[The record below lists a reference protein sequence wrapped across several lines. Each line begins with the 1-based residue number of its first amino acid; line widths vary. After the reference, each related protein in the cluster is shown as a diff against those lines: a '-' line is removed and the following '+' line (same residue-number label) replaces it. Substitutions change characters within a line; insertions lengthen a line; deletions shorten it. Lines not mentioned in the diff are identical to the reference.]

1 MSTEIDKRVVQME
14 FDNKDFERN
23 CQASLTTLE
32 KLKMALN
39 FDGAK
44 GLDSMAKAANK
55 VDLSGLAKG
64 AEAIQVK
71 FSAMQVAGMT
81 AISELTK
88 GLMNFGKKVWDSS
101 FGLMKTGGMARTLKI
116 EQARFQMAALAK
128 NMKGIT
134 EDTKAQADLVERMVK
149 AASDAVSGTAY
160 GMDAAAA
167 VTSQLMASGVMDSE
181 IMLDHLKGIAG
192 AASMTGRSFE
202 DIGNIFT
209 TVASNGRL
217 MTMQLRQFS
226 AAGLNLSA
234 TLAQS
239 LNKSEEEINQMVT
252 KGEISFEQFSK
263 ALSDAFGD
271 AASKADDTFSGVTT
285 NIQAQIKRIGQIFTD
300 PFVEHVVPFLK
311 EVKAAIQRLNGVMQP
326 LGKTF
331 EIVFSNIIEKA
342 TENMKNLN
350 VTRLSGIIYGLENIF
365 TTLVLIADAIRK
377 AFMDLFPPKTV
388 DQLTQVAMDFE
399 MFTRQLLPT
408 KETLEGLRQ
417 IFIPIFSILKGLF
430 NIVSSIWKNAAKP
443 LLVITAK
450 FLGAIIRLGN
460 ALKPFN
466 DRLIQ
471 MLTESKFLDNVL
483 QVITATIIVVVDW
496 VTRFV
501 AGIADLFNMMAESD
515 VLKKFAETLQVIGN
529 AIGNV
534 ILFALVSL
542 YNIIKT
548 IFSYL
553 NLDNLE
559 HGLNTIGNTLMFV
572 IGVIQQGFLTIFNI
586 IEGIAGTSG
595 ILSSVWDVLKE
606 IAAIIKAFITG
617 EDPGQHLEK
626 IKDKLEKL
634 GEALKKFG
642 KQISDTMKEIGVGKL
657 LLMAFAVGIIFLTFA
672 LIGFV
677 DQATKFT
684 RAATGIASTFTG
696 LKSAVKTFASYN
708 GVTQVLIGLAIAI
721 GAVTSAISTISEIA
735 GRDEKS
741 LMTAVKVLGV
751 FVLAV
756 MGFAIAITMLQ
767 KNLKIDSK
775 GAALGVLTYIA
786 GFAIAIYALAAAVK
800 VISDVSMSLE
810 QAVVVFATIAALML
824 SLAGVSILLS
834 KFAGEITVGALSLIS
849 YALAMKIIVSAFDQM
864 RRLNLEECKK
874 TLLGFIALM
883 VAFGGAMGLASLGGL
898 GIGSFLGFIGAAL
911 ALKLLVSILDD
922 LASYPWEKISM
933 GLVNMGL
940 IFSPL
945 IAFMVSAAVT
955 NRLAM
960 SSKSLM
966 NDLAKLVLSFS
977 VLLLAVA
984 GIVALT
990 GAMDTNALA
999 KGMVVMSLMG
1009 LVLESLI
1016 DSVMLPLTD
1025 GNFTNNRINITG
1037 GALKGLKS
1045 MIWGLAGLML
1055 VLTFFIKTMGTTE
1068 ALRGSIPAILVLS
1081 GIFTGLTI
1089 LVKNMSTVP
1098 IDTGITKVG
1107 PILAMILGLLSV
1119 LTAMT
1124 MIVAFLNDEEIA
1136 KFSIVGATAMM
1147 VAFGIAAII
1156 YAMAQIHKG
1165 SGEIT
1170 IPEVRR
1176 TADEVLLMCLGYTAV
1191 VLALAGVIKAVSELA
1206 LTPGGLNNLIPI
1218 GIGLAAVIGSI
1229 IAFMI
1234 VCKKNTNDRFGQ
1246 TAKGITGLMLGVT
1259 AVVGVM
1265 AASMIALV
1273 YFTKGMDV
1281 MDIISIMSM
1290 FTLCVVAIIGVAGLI
1305 IEKMKSVLYY
1315 GSTLIKSGLVFA
1327 VIGVA
1332 FGIIAGAI
1340 TACIKVLDGVPAG
1353 DVWLK
1358 MLALTVPFAALMG
1371 GIALILHL
1379 AERIDVDGFPAEM
1392 YSIGTALLAG
1402 AASFAI
1408 IAAAM
1413 ILLIK
1418 ISTTNINES
1427 NVAYVSN
1434 IWLAMMVSFGAVWLA
1449 IFGFVKIMQ
1458 TSTINSTD
1466 ILSLAGSITA
1476 ASSAILIIATALS
1489 LIASISNTITNPGAL
1504 TGMLVSLG
1512 VVTVA
1517 LLGAMALIFKI
1528 TKTSTTANWKDYLA
1542 LGASIAIA
1550 STAILIISKA
1560 ISTLANGI
1568 EHVDSTKLT
1577 QALVMMGAALIAF
1590 ITIMTILAVVSSEV
1604 NSIDLLAMSVALPI
1618 AASSLLIIAEAIV
1631 MMTQATRE
1639 LSPTEIIKLGAI
1651 LVGLSIVFGVLV
1663 TLGGIIGGVSSQF
1676 ADGVLKTLAAFAL
1689 FQAGIAAFALAAD
1702 LFVDAIIKI
1711 NDADL
1716 DTDRIASNATAAIQ
1730 GVARAIRD
1738 NSEEILAAVG
1748 MIIVGIMA
1756 ILGAQQ
1762 IKMALQA
1769 VAFITSFVIGL
1780 AAAMPIILAA
1790 LDSMFDQ
1797 IIEKFDDPE
1806 MADKWYGA
1814 GHTIGKLIVNGL
1826 IGAFLGIGETIAA
1839 AIVDGITGSKAY
1851 QILADYIESGAS
1863 SPAEFI
1869 RMMSEIGKSNDEA
1882 IKESIKELNDIAGE
1896 NLYDT
1901 KRSVE
1906 EWADILDYVNTI
1918 NTEMKNA
1925 QDHGGLFTEETLA
1938 NWDEAVKG
1946 LRIPEEYM
1954 DLLTNEYDG
1963 NKQRLLKALTP
1974 TDSDFQ
1980 EVEVSMENL
1989 YGSGP
1994 QQNVQHLTLDIE
2006 DANTAI
2012 TETGN
2017 ASEEASEK
2025 TEQSF
2030 TKTLSDVADK
2040 AKTEGGNIGA
2050 NIASGLESFL
2060 GKDGIFG
2067 NVFGDIDITKYTG
2080 DLKVFGFD
2088 AGDIIGQAA
2097 GKQIDKDIKSYLT
2110 YWQQEAMEIV
2120 SNDAY
2125 QYSGGKSGLRW
2136 QTWRD
2141 ENGSAFSN
2149 ADAAARYKYN
2159 EYLKETN
2166 DSLDASQAALKENGW
2181 SMKEYTEAVL
2191 DGTNAVGEFGDGLGD
2206 MVDDAD
2212 AAQSKLEEFRDGLR
2226 DSIASAMHGIFDE
2239 VKEQEYISPEEMLNR
2254 MWENTRQVGEWARNI
2269 ATLAARG
2276 MSEGLLNELK
2286 DMGPQGAAKVQAFVD
2301 MTDEQLE
2308 MANRRWKTAEFMPDY
2323 GTKKIEDAYRNAGFN
2338 ASLGFKN
2345 GIDPNAA
2352 NDAATQL
2359 GTNSLDALMTEL
2371 DEHSPSGKTKQMG
2384 IWASQ
2389 GLAMGL
2395 TSQQSQSA
2403 IRAQSL
2409 AVANLLL
2416 NTLKNNMKPQS
2427 FQQLG
2432 VNVIQGFSTGI
2443 SNSIP
2448 QILSKVT
2455 AFCGQIINAFQ
2466 RVLRMHSP
2474 SKVMEELGEYT
2485 MDGFGIGFEDGAEN
2499 VEKLSDQAANDILNR
2514 MKANIAAI
2522 TNGWSE
2528 ENAYQP
2534 VIRPVFD
2541 MEAIN
2546 QGFTDIQSWFANS
2559 EGLNL
2564 NGNLSRLTPTTRD
2577 DNDASTQQIINAING
2592 INNDDVVREISSL
2605 RDDISNLQSA
2615 ITSMQVVLNTGT
2627 LVGQLVEPIDKALGS
2642 KALYNSR
2649 GRY

>member
-88 GLMNFGKKVWDSS
+88 SLMNFGKKVWDSS

-128 NMKGIT
+128 NMKNIT
-134 EDTKAQADLVERMVK
+134 NDAEQQAALVERMVN
-149 AASDAVSGTAY
+149 AASEAVSGTAY

-167 VTSQLMASGVMDSE
+167 VTSQLMASGVTSSE
-181 IMLDHLKGIAG
+181 VMLEHLKGIAG

-234 TLAQS
+234 TLGQS
-239 LNKSEEEINQMVT
+239 LGKSEDEINEMVR
-252 KGEISFEQFSK
+252 KGQISFEQFSK

-311 EVKAAIQRLNGVMQP
+311 EVKAAIQRVNKVMQP

-331 EIVFSNIIEKA
+331 EMVFSTMMKKA

-365 TTLVLIADAIRK
+365 VSLVMIADTIRK

-388 DQLTQVAMDFE
+388 DQLTEMAMDFE
-399 MFTRQLLPT
+399 TFTRQLIPT
-408 KETLEGLRQ
+408 KETLEGLRN
-417 IFIPIFSILKGLF
+417 ILIPFISILKMAF
-430 NIVSSIWKNAAKP
+430 NLAASLWKNAAKP
-443 LLVITAK
+443 LLTIAVK
-450 FLGAIIRLGN
+450 FLGAILRLGN

-496 VTRFV
+496 ITRFV
-501 AGIADLFNMMAESD
+501 SGIADLFNMMAESD

-559 HGLNTIGNTLMFV
+559 NGLNTIGNTLMFV

-626 IKDKLEKL
+626 IKDKIEQL

-696 LKSAVKTFASYN
+696 LKSSVKTFASYN

-824 SLAGVSILLS
+824 ALAGVSILLS

-864 RRLNLEECKK
+864 RKLNLEECKK
-874 TLLGFIALM
+874 TLLSFIALM

-999 KGMVVMSLMG
+999 KGIVVMSLMG

-1025 GNFTNNRINITG
+1025 GDFTNNRISITG
-1037 GALKGLKS
+1037 GGIKGLKS
-1045 MIWGLAGLML
+1045 MIWGLTGLML
-1055 VLTFFIKTMGTTE
+1055 ALTFFIKTMGTTE
-1068 ALRGSIPAILVLS
+1068 ALRGSVPAILILS

-1124 MIVAFLNDEEIA
+1124 MIVAFLKDDEVA

-1165 SGEIT
+1165 SSEIT

-1191 VLALAGVIKAVSELA
+1191 VLALAGVVKAVSELA

-1218 GIGLAAVIGSI
+1218 GIGIAAVIGSI

-1259 AVVGVM
+1259 AVVAVM
-1265 AASMIALV
+1265 AASLIALV

-1315 GSTLIKSGLVFA
+1315 GSTLIKSGMVFA

-1340 TACIKVLDGVPAG
+1340 TACIKVLDGVPTG

-1358 MLALTVPFAALMG
+1358 MLALTVPFAALIG

-1392 YSIGTALLAG
+1392 YSIGASLLAG

-1418 ISTTNINES
+1418 VSTTSINES

-1489 LIASISNTITNPGAL
+1489 LIASISNTVTNPGAL

-1512 VVTVA
+1512 VITVA
-1517 LLGAMALIFKI
+1517 LLGAMALMLQI

-1577 QALVMMGAALIAF
+1577 QALVMMGAALVAF

-1618 AASSLLIIAEAIV
+1618 AASSLLIIAGAIV

-1651 LVGLSIVFGVLV
+1651 LVGLSVVFGALV
-1663 TLGGIIGGVSSQF
+1663 ALGGIIGGTSSQF
-1676 ADGVLKTLAAFAL
+1676 AEGVLKTLAAFAL

-1702 LFVDAIIKI
+1702 LFVDAVIKI
-1711 NDADL
+1711 NNADL
-1716 DTDRIASNATAAIQ
+1716 NADRIASNATAAIQ
-1730 GVARAIRD
+1730 GVAKAIRD

-1762 IKMALQA
+1762 VKMALQA

-1806 MADKWYGA
+1806 MADKWEQA
-1814 GHTIGKLIVNGL
+1814 GHTIGDLIVHGIL
-1826 IGAFLGIGETIAA
+1826 GAFLGIGESIAA
-1839 AIVDGITGSKAY
+1839 AITEGILDSEVLSKIAH
-1851 QILADYIESGAS
+1851 LNDYIEHPEHLADDLVSDWLAS
-1863 SPAEFI
+1863 TNNIEAEI
-1869 RMMSEIGKSNDEA
+1869 DA
-1882 IKESIKELNDIAGE
+1882 IKELEDLAGKT
-1896 NLYDT
+1896 LVGYDKT
-1901 KRSVE
+1901 VASKTTE
-1906 EWADILDYVNTI
+1906 DWADVIDYI
-1918 NTEMKNA
+1918 NDVQTEAKKAGYELSDEWQNA
-1925 QDHGGLFTEETLA
+1925 IQ
-1938 NWDEAVKG
+1938 G

-1954 DLLTNEYDG
+1954 QYLTDEYDG
-1963 NKQRLLKALTP
+1963 DKQKLLKALTP
-1974 TDSDFQ
+1974 TNSDFQ
-1980 EVEVSMENL
+1980 EVEVSMETL

-2012 TETGN
+2012 TETGD

-2040 AKTEGGNIGA
+2040 AKTSGGNIGA

-2067 NVFGDIDITKYTG
+2067 NVFGDMDITQYTG
-2080 DLKVFGFD
+2080 DLKAFGFD

-2097 GKQIDKDIKSYLT
+2097 GKQIDKDVRSYLT

-2120 SNDAY
+2120 SSSAY
-2125 QYSGGKSGLRW
+2125 EYSGGKSGLRW
-2136 QTWRD
+2136 QTWKDD
-2141 ENGSAFSN
+2141 EGKAFKN
-2149 ADAAARYKYN
+2149 ADAAAQYKYN
-2159 EYLKETN
+2159 KYLEETN
-2166 DSLDASQAALKENGW
+2166 QGLDYGQKALKDYGFD
-2181 SMKEYTEAVL
+2181 MDEATKSIL
-2191 DGTNAVGEFGDGLGD
+2191 EGTDAVGEFGDSLD
-2206 MVDDAD
+2206 STE
-2212 AAQSKLEEFRDGLR
+2212 SKLTEFRNSLK
-2226 DSIASAMHGIFDE
+2226 DSIESAVHNIFNE
-2239 VKEQEYISPEEMLNR
+2239 VKEEEIIDPEEMLYR
-2254 MWENTRQVGEWARNI
+2254 MTENLRRIGEWSRNI

-2286 DMGPQGAAKVQAFVD
+2286 NMGPEGAAKVKAFIQ
-2301 MTDEQLE
+2301 MTDEQLQ
-2308 MANRRWKTAEFMPDY
+2308 MANRRWTAAEDMSDY
-2323 GTKKIEDAYRNAGFN
+2323 GSKTIENAYREAGYM

-2345 GIDPNAA
+2345 GIDPDAA
-2352 NDAATQL
+2352 NAAATQL

-2403 IRAQSL
+2403 IKAQSL

-2416 NTLKNNMKPQS
+2416 NTLKNNIKPQS

-2499 VEKLSDQAANDILNR
+2499 VEKLSNDAANDILNQ

-2528 ENAYQP
+2528 DNAYQP

-2546 QGFTDIQSWFANS
+2546 QGFTDIQTWFANS

-2564 NGNLSRLTPTTRD
+2564 NGNLSRLTPTTNTD
-2577 DNDASTQQIINAING
+2577 ESNSNQQIIDAING
-2592 INNDDVVREISSL
+2592 INNDDVVREIGAL
-2605 RDDISNLQSA
+2605 RDDISELQMAMTNLQ
-2615 ITSMQVVLNTGT
+2615 VVMNTGA
-2627 LVGQLVEPIDKALGS
+2627 LVGQLVEPMDKALGS
-2642 KALYNSR
+2642 KALLKNR

>member
-1 MSTEIDKRVVQME
+1 ME

-88 GLMNFGKKVWDSS
+88 GLMNFGKKIWDSS

-128 NMKGIT
+128 NMKNIT
-134 EDTKAQADLVERMVK
+134 NDAEQQAALVEKMVN
-149 AASDAVSGTAY
+149 AASEAVSGTAY

-167 VTSQLMASGVMDSE
+167 VTSQLMASGVTSSE
-181 IMLDHLKGIAG
+181 VMLEHLKGIAG

-234 TLAQS
+234 TLGQS
-239 LNKSEEEINQMVT
+239 LGKSEDEINEMVR
-252 KGEISFEQFSK
+252 KGQISFEQFSK

-311 EVKAAIQRLNGVMQP
+311 EVKAAIQRVNKVMQP

-331 EIVFSNIIEKA
+331 EMVFSTMMKKA

-365 TTLVLIADAIRK
+365 VSLVMIADTIRK

-388 DQLTQVAMDFE
+388 DQLTEMAMDFE
-399 MFTRQLLPT
+399 TFTRQLIPT
-408 KETLEGLRQ
+408 KETLEGLRN
-417 IFIPIFSILKGLF
+417 ILIPFISILKMAF
-430 NIVSSIWKNAAKP
+430 NLASSLWKNAAKP
-443 LLVITAK
+443 LLTITSK
-450 FLGAIIRLGN
+450 FLGAILRLGN

-496 VTRFV
+496 ITRFV

-606 IAAIIKAFITG
+606 IAAIVKAFITG

-626 IKDKLEKL
+626 IKDKIEKL

-684 RAATGIASTFTG
+684 RAATGIANTFTG

-741 LMTAVKVLGV
+741 LMTAVKILGV

-834 KFAGEITVGALSLIS
+834 KFAGEITVGAMSLIS

-874 TLLGFIALM
+874 TLLSFIALM

-922 LASYPWEKISM
+922 LASYPWEKIM
-933 GLVNMGL
+933 AGLLNMGL
-940 IFSPL
+940 IFAPL
-945 IAFMVSAAVT
+945 IAFMVSAAIT

-977 VLLLAVA
+977 VLLIAVA

-990 GAMDTNALA
+990 GAIDTSALA
-999 KGMVVMSLMG
+999 KGMVVFALMG
-1009 LVLESLI
+1009 EVLKRLI
-1016 DSVMLPLTD
+1016 DSIMMPLTG
-1025 GNFTNNRINITG
+1025 GNFTSNKINITG
-1037 GALKGLKS
+1037 NGIKGLKS
-1045 MIWGLAGLML
+1045 IIWGLTGLL
-1055 VLTFFIKTMGTTE
+1055 LSLTLFVKSMGSTE
-1068 ALRGSIPAILVLS
+1068 AMEGAIPAMALLS
-1081 GIFTGLTI
+1081 LIFGALII
-1089 LVKNMSTVP
+1089 LVKNISKVSSEGA
-1098 IDTGITKVG
+1098 GITKVG
-1107 PILAMILGLLSV
+1107 PILAMIVGV
-1119 LTAMT
+1119 L
-1124 MIVAFLNDEEIA
+1124 
-1136 KFSIVGATAMM
+1136 SIVSAITILAVFLKDNEVVNFDVIALGVIGIISA
-1147 VAFGIAAII
+1147 IAALV
-1156 YAMAQIHKG
+1156 YAWGTLNKNAKAT
-1165 SGEIT
+1165 T
-1170 IPEVRR
+1170 IPDYKR
-1176 TADEVLLMCLGYTAV
+1176 TADEILLICLGATAIIGAIAAV
-1191 VLALAGVIKAVSELA
+1191 VKAVSSLA

-1218 GIGLAAVIGSI
+1218 GIALAAVLGSI
-1229 IAFMI
+1229 MAFVV
-1234 VCKKNTNDRFGQ
+1234 VCQRSKNDRFEQ
-1246 TAKGITGLMLGVT
+1246 TAKGITGLMLGVA
-1259 AVVGVM
+1259 AVVAVM
-1265 AASMIALV
+1265 AASLIALT
-1273 YFTKGMDV
+1273 YFTKDMDV
-1281 MDIISIMSM
+1281 AQVLTIMTI
-1290 FTLCVVAIIGVAGLI
+1290 FTICVSAVIFAAGWLVN
-1305 IEKMKSVLYY
+1305 KMKSVMYY
-1315 GSTLIKSGLVFA
+1315 GATLIKSGLVFA

-1340 TACIKVLDGVPAG
+1340 TACIKVLDGVPTG

-1358 MLALTVPFAALMG
+1358 MLALTVPFAALIG

-1392 YSIGTALLAG
+1392 YSVGASLLAG

-1413 ILLIK
+1413 IMLIK
-1418 ISTTNINES
+1418 ISTTSINES

-1434 IWLAMMVSFGAVWLA
+1434 IWLAMMVSFGVVWLA

-1458 TSTINSTD
+1458 TNAINSTD
-1466 ILSLAGSITA
+1466 ILLMAASITI
-1476 ASSAILIIATALS
+1476 ASSAMLVIASAIGIIAA
-1489 LIASISNTITNPGAL
+1489 ISNIVTNPGVLIGAIIAL
-1504 TGMLVSLG
+1504 GLI
-1512 VVTVA
+1512 A
-1517 LLGAMALIFKI
+1517 AELLGGMALMLHI
-1528 TKTSTTANWKDYLA
+1528 TKNSVYAKKDYLM
-1542 LGASIAIA
+1542 LGTSILIA
-1550 STAILIISKA
+1550 STALLVISGA
-1560 ISTLANGI
+1560 IAMLAKGI
-1568 EHVDSTKLT
+1568 ENVDGTKLT
-1577 QALVMMGAALIAF
+1577 QSLIIMAAALGVFVIV
-1590 ITIMTILAVVSSEV
+1590 MGVLAYISTQVAGI
-1604 NSIDLLAMSVALPI
+1604 NMLAMAAALPI
-1618 AASSLLIIAEAIV
+1618 AASSLLIIAGAIV
-1631 MMTQATRE
+1631 MMTKATRE
-1639 LSPTEIIKLGAI
+1639 LEIGEILTLAAI
-1651 LVGLSIVFGVLV
+1651 LTGMVVLFGALAA
-1663 TLGGIIGGVSSQF
+1663 LGGIIAETSPTF
-1676 ADGVLKTLAAFAL
+1676 AAGILKMIGAFAI
-1689 FQAGIAAFALAAD
+1689 FEAGILAFALAAD

-1711 NDADL
+1711 NNADL
-1716 DTDRIASNATAAIQ
+1716 DADRIASNATAAIQ
-1730 GVARAIRD
+1730 GVAKAIRD
-1738 NSEEILAAVG
+1738 NSEEILTAVS
-1748 MIIVGIMA
+1748 MIIVGIVA

-1762 IKMALQA
+1762 VKMALQA
-1769 VAFITSFVIGL
+1769 VAFITSFIIGL
-1780 AAAMPIILAA
+1780 AAAMPMILTA
-1790 LDSMFDQ
+1790 LDSIVSQMAKHLGEEGKSEEIQSAGEAIGNTIADGILGVLDGIGYK
-1797 IIEKFDDPE
+1797 IIERIAESVKASAPDI
-1806 MADKWYGA
+1806 ASLALYGDTGGPKA
-1814 GHTIGKLIVNGL
+1814 MKKLKEL
-1826 IGAFLGIGETIAA
+1826 
-1839 AIVDGITGSKAY
+1839 D
-1851 QILADYIESGAS
+1851 DYIEQTADDKKINSYVKGLAKTANMTS
-1863 SPAEFI
+1863 WDYTEQAAKNSVEDWAEI
-1869 RMMSEIGKSNDEA
+1869 IDYINRANYVM
-1882 IKESIKELNDIAGE
+1882 KELNLTTEKVDWDA
-1896 NLYDT
+1896 
-1901 KRSVE
+1901 
-1906 EWADILDYVNTI
+1906 YVNALLI
-1918 NTEMKNA
+1918 P
-1925 QDHGGLFTEETLA
+1925 
-1938 NWDEAVKG
+1938 DEYVQ
-1946 LRIPEEYM
+1946 Y
-1954 DLLTNEYDG
+1954 LTDEYDG
-1963 NKQRLLKALTP
+1963 DKQKLLDAMMINS
-1974 TDSDFQ
+1974 SDISQNGGEFTLDT
-1980 EVEVSMENL
+1980 L
-1989 YGSGP
+1989 YGPGP

-2040 AKTEGGNIGA
+2040 AKTSGGDIGNNIMSGLNDVFGEGG
-2050 NIASGLESFL
+2050 FL
-2060 GKDGIFG
+2060 NG
-2067 NVFGDIDITKYTG
+2067 VFGDINITDVMP
-2080 DLKVFGFD
+2080 DLKAFGFD

-2136 QTWRD
+2136 QTWKDD
-2141 ENGSAFSN
+2141 EGKAF
-2149 ADAAARYKYN
+2149 ATPDAAAQYKYN
-2159 EYLKETN
+2159 QYLKETN
-2166 DSLDASQAALKENGW
+2166 EGLDFGQKALKDYGW
-2181 SMKEYTEAVL
+2181 GMDEATKSIL
-2191 DGTNAVGEFGDGLGD
+2191 EGTDAVGEFGDSLD
-2206 MVDDAD
+2206 NTED
-2212 AAQSKLEEFRDGLR
+2212 KLKEFRDNLK
-2226 DSIASAMHGIFDE
+2226 DSIESAVHNIFNE
-2239 VKEQEYISPEEMLNR
+2239 VKEEEIIDPEEMLYR
-2254 MWENTRQVGEWARNI
+2254 MTENLRRIGEWSRNI

-2286 DMGPQGAAKVQAFVD
+2286 NMGPEGAAKVKAFIN
-2301 MTDEQLE
+2301 MTDEQLQ
-2308 MANRRWKTAEFMPDY
+2308 MANRRWTAAEDMSDY
-2323 GTKKIEDAYRNAGFN
+2323 GSKTIEKAYKEAGYM

-2359 GTNSLDALMTEL
+2359 GTNSLDALKTEL

-2403 IRAQSL
+2403 IKAQSL

-2499 VEKLSDQAANDILNR
+2499 VEKLSDQAANDILNQ
-2514 MKANIAAI
+2514 MKANIAAL

-2528 ENAYQP
+2528 DNAYEP

-2541 MEAIN
+2541 MEALN

-2559 EGLNL
+2559 EGINL
-2564 NGNLSRLTPTTRD
+2564 NSNLSRLTPTTTD
-2577 DNDASTQQIINAING
+2577 ESSSNQQIIDAINN

-2627 LVGQLVEPIDKALGS
+2627 LVGQLVEPMDKALGS
-2642 KALYNSR
+2642 KALLKNR